1 MAEEQTLLQYLLLLL
16 IEMLVVVEVQLLLV
30 YLEVDVMLET
40 VVLEELHL

>member
-1 MAEEQTLLQYLLLLL
+1 VEEQTILQYLLLLL